1 MKAAII
7 NKWGSPDVFE
17 ISDIPKPEITPDQI
31 LIKVF
36 ASSINPADC
45 KHRIGNHKYI
55 LGSPFPIVL
64 GYDVCGEVLEI
75 GNNVQA
81 FKKGDLVYGDLDN
94 KYGGALAELAIGHEK
109 CFAIKP
115 EKVSNYEAAALPLVG
130 LTALQ
135 ALRDKCNLQKGE
147 TILINGAAGGV
158 GHIAVQIAKL
168 YGAKVIA
175 VASQGKRDFIE
186 SLNVDKFIDYT
197 TQDLLQVEQKIDV
210 FFDVTGNY
218 SFLKTKHL
226 LNPGGTYITTLPRLK
241 VLLHKLVQPFSNKKK
256 AKTLLRN
263 HSSTD
268 LKQLAIWVNENKLKV
283 TIDKSFNLDQIAEA
297 HSYAESG
304 RTKGK
309 NIIVIQ

>member
-7 NKWGSPDVFE
+7 KKWGSPNVFE
-17 ISDIPKPEITPDQI
+17 ISDIPKPEIAPNQV
-31 LIKVF
+31 LIKVY
-36 ASSINPADC
+36 ASSVNPADC
-45 KHRIGNHKYI
+45 KHRIGNHRYI

-64 GYDVCGEVLEI
+64 GYDVCGEVVEI
-75 GNNVQA
+75 GADVQE
-81 FKKGDLVYGDLDN
+81 FNKGDQVYGDLDN
-94 KYGGALAELAIGHEK
+94 KYGGALAEYALGHEK

-115 EKVSNYEAAALPLVG
+115 EKASNQEAAAIPLVG

-135 ALRDKCNLQKGE
+135 ALRDKCNLQKGD
-147 TILINGAAGGV
+147 TVLINGAAGGV
-158 GHIAVQIAKL
+158 GHIAVQIAKI

-175 VASQGKRDFIE
+175 VASKEKRDFVE
-186 SLNVDKFIDYT
+186 SLNVDEFVDYT
-197 TQDLLQVEQKIDV
+197 TQDLLQIDKKIDV

-283 TIDKSFNLDQIAEA
+283 TIDKSYTLEQIAEA
-297 HSYAESG
+297 HTYSESG